1 MFTTTDAN
9 RADVLSS
16 CGVADLLGCPFVQA
30 PSSSRARRDRR
41 FRRAF
46 LSGIACVQQ
55 GPPGLTNVGARESC
69 AEGPH
74 TCSKSDI
81 SSSKCD
87 AGAQFSR
94 MVRFASFRMQHAD
107 GNTYEL
113 TTGSSPDTREADHP
127 RGMLSD
133 SGGVVSQAL
142 ASPLPDGS
150 SRNRGHAD
158 TRHPWQGD
166 HPRVAKHASGDSMA
180 IDTDSSLVACGAILL
195 GAGASASTPQEQL
208 LPHAGSSCPP
218 SLAAPLGGGSGSEYL
233 PWLFAAPSLVAPLV
247 GGSGSVAPGM
257 VLELDKNILSD
268 ASCNSATEVLDAGFA
283 ADEDESRHC
292 MDIVSAVNPLDAVF
306 EIVSD
311 MYFPMSSACVGKD
324 EVDIQAV
331 FACAVQVGI
340 SCEVVVEALRNWEDL
355 GVMSINATR
364 GEIATESIF
373 KVRLLR
379 AI

>member
-55 GPPGLTNVGARESC
+55 GPPGLTKVGVSVSC
-69 AEGPH
+69 TEGPH

-81 SSSKCD
+81 SSSKGD

-94 MVRFASFRMQHAD
+94 VVRFASFRMQHLD
-107 GNTYEL
+107 GNTFEF
-113 TTGSSPDTREADHP
+113 TTGSSPDTNEADHP

-150 SRNRGHAD
+150 SRIRGHAD

-180 IDTDSSLVACGAILL
+180 IDTDSSRVACGAILV

-208 LPHAGSSCPP
+208 LPHAGT
-218 SLAAPLGGGSGSEYL
+218 
-233 PWLFAAPSLVAPLV
+233 
-247 GGSGSVAPGM
+247 
-257 VLELDKNILSD
+257 DKNILSD
-268 ASCNSATEVLDAGFA
+268 ASCYSATEVMDAGFA

-331 FACAVQVGI
+331 FACAVQMGI
-340 SCEVVVEALRNWEDL
+340 SCEVVVEALRNWEDP

>member
-1 MFTTTDAN
+1 MFITTDAN
-9 RADVLSS
+9 RADVQSS

-55 GPPGLTNVGARESC
+55 GPPGLTKVGVSVSC
-69 AEGPH
+69 TEGPH

-81 SSSKCD
+81 SSSKGD

-94 MVRFASFRMQHAD
+94 VVRFASFRMQHLD
-107 GNTYEL
+107 GNTFEF
-113 TTGSSPDTREADHP
+113 TTGSSPDTNEADHP

-142 ASPLPDGS
+142 AWPLPDGS

-208 LPHAGSSCPP
+208 LPHAGTN
-218 SLAAPLGGGSGSEYL
+218 E
-233 PWLFAAPSLVAPLV
+233 
-247 GGSGSVAPGM
+247 
-257 VLELDKNILSD
+257 NILSD
-268 ASCNSATEVLDAGFA
+268 ASCYSATEVLDAGYA
-283 ADEDESRHC
+283 ADDDE
-292 MDIVSAVNPLDAVF
+292 DIVSGANPLDVVYKIVAGLCCKGIAIGDFVVIAGLEEAVGLNGQRGRV
-306 EIVSD
+306 VS
-311 MYFPMSSACVGKD
+311 C
-324 EVDIQAV
+324 
-331 FACAVQVGI
+331 FATTQRFGVELDHAMGCKSVKASNLLVQ
-340 SCEVVVEALRNWEDL
+340 SNEWADVEAVAAAAAHWNFSFEDVKTAIYNWECLRVL
-355 GVMSINATR
+355 GCDSECT
-364 GEIATESIF
+364 
-373 KVRLLR
+373 KVRFVGPFLLP
-379 AI
+379 